1 MFYLGNDSYGYINL
15 LIGDSNDYSK
25 PSVQVE
31 LIVGERGSRELHKFT
46 SSEFAVSST
55 YEDLRSI
62 MRIGED
68 IELYLLDIGQER
80 ARNIIK
86 AVSTDIS
93 TLDYLV
99 KSVLA
104 QEGHLK

>member
-1 MFYLGNDSYGYINL
+1 MFHLGNDSYGYINL
-15 LIGDSNDYSK
+15 MLGDSNDYSK

-31 LIVGERGSRELHKFT
+31 LIVGERGSRELRRFT
-46 SSEFAVSST
+46 SSEFVVSST
-55 YEDLRSI
+55 YEDLRSV

-80 ARNIIK
+80 SRNIIK
-86 AVSTDIS
+86 AVSTDS
-93 TLDYLV
+93 NALDYLV

-104 QEGHLK
+104 QEGHLY

>member
-1 MFYLGNDSYGYINL
+1 MFNIENDKYGYINL
-15 LIGDSNDYSK
+15 MIGNSNDYSK

-31 LIVGERGSRELHKFT
+31 IIVGERGSRELHKFT

-55 YEDLRSI
+55 YDDLRSI

-68 IELYLLDIGQER
+68 IELYFLDIGQER
-80 ARNIIK
+80 ANNIIK
-86 AVSTDIS
+86 SIS
-93 TLDYLV
+93 SNSNTLDYLV
-99 KSVLA
+99 KTVLT

>member
-1 MFYLGNDSYGYINL
+1 MFHLGNDSYGYVNL
-15 LIGDSNDYSK
+15 MIGDSDDYSK
-25 PSVQVE
+25 PSVQIE
-31 LIVGERGSRELHKFT
+31 LIVGERGSRELQRFT
-46 SSEFAVSST
+46 SSEFAVAST

-62 MRIGED
+62 MRLGED

-86 AVSTDIS
+86 AVSTDS
-93 TLDYLV
+93 TTLDCLV

-104 QEGHLK
+104 QEGHLR